1 MDNKAFEELDEKSK
15 IFFDKIIN
23 LFDKNKTDSRLFINF
38 LLQDIIP
45 IKQINKNNSL
55 YSKLNQIIEEPDI
68 FLEDY
73 FDTLFDNNNNSY
85 LQNQIKLSIED
96 KIKEIK
102 KKIQEC
108 DRDIEKIIK
117 FFVYLKI
124 SKKITV
130 ETVPDFIF
138 SKKSILYVKDER
150 ESYSLGEVF
159 SRYLFFL
166 IDEKDS
172 PNIEKSKPENFYN
185 KSIFNFIEEGKIGI
199 KDFREWNFLVKYF
212 PIHIHLIELFFNENS
227 NYKILFSKNNF
238 INSIYDLSKMPSVE
252 KNKTDKKKKKDKKQR
267 GGKKFK
273 KRFGEVIGDVL
284 VKKDGEKKEGEKKEG
299 EKKNNPYEKKEGE
312 KKNNNEKKTKM
323 IEICNKTNIN
333 KLNLK
338 DSLMNEFHDIFFERY
353 IQPQLSNDSNNNS
366 AIIDKNKEMENPFN
380 HSKFNLLN
388 FLLKKSDRERT
399 YTKRDLTTLKY
410 NFKFDIF
417 QILNIFKTQDNK
429 TLLEDVLERFKYN
442 IIILLF
448 SLYTIKKKLYTTY
461 INIALTK
468 FNINIEK
475 INSHENKSNQKKNN
489 THNKEQSSVKPNNKT
504 VNNQTPKKHNYTP
517 NIYKNMNPQ
526 MKEKLIKVDKNITT
540 LKDKIKELES
550 HKMQNYEKKILI
562 VEEYIQKLIL
572 KKRDILKST

>member
-23 LFDKNKTDSRLFINF
+23 LFDKNKTDVRLFINF

-73 FDTLFDNNNNSY
+73 FNTLFDNNNNNSY

-96 KIKEIK
+96 KIKDIK

-185 KSIFNFIEEGKIGI
+185 KSIFNFIEEGKVGI

-252 KNKTDKKKKKDKKQR
+252 KNKTDKKKKTKQR

-273 KRFGEVIGDVL
+273 KRNQKDVREGIKDIL
-284 VKKDGEKKEGEKKEG
+284 VKKDGEKKEG

-353 IQPQLSNDSNNNS
+353 IQPQLPIGSNNS

-388 FLLKKSDRERT
+388 FLLKKSDRERI
-399 YTKRDLTTLKY
+399 YTMRDLTTLKY

-475 INSHENKSNQKKNN
+475 INSHENKTQ
-489 THNKEQSSVKPNNKT
+489 NKEQSSVKSNNKT

-526 MKEKLIKVDKNITT
+526 MKEKLIKVDKNIST

-572 KKRDILKST
+572 KKRDILKNT

>member
-1 MDNKAFEELDEKSK
+1 MDNKAFEELNEKSK

-23 LFDKNKTDSRLFINF
+23 LFNKNNTDVYLFINF
-38 LLQDIIP
+38 LLHDIIP
-45 IKQINKNNSL
+45 IKQMNKNSSL
-55 YSKLNQIIEEPDI
+55 YSKLNQIIKDSDI

-73 FDTLFDNNNNSY
+73 FDTLFYNNSNINNSY
-85 LQNQIKLSIED
+85 LKNQIKLSIVE

-124 SKKITV
+124 SKKIAV

-138 SKKSILYVKDER
+138 SKKSILYIKDER

-166 IDEKDS
+166 IGDKDLS
-172 PNIEKSKPENFYN
+172 NLEKSKPDNFYN
-185 KSIFNFIEEGKIGI
+185 KNIFDFIEADI

-212 PIHIHLIELFFNENS
+212 PIHIYLIELLFHENS
-227 NYKILFSKNNF
+227 NYKVLFSKDTF

-252 KNKTDKKKKKDKKQR
+252 KNKKDKKKKKDKRQR

-273 KRFGEVIGDVL
+273 KEFKPKDLAEGIDDML
-284 VKKDGEKKEGEKKEG
+284 IKKNNKPYEKKEW
-299 EKKNNPYEKKEGE
+299 EKKNNPYEKKYFNE
-312 KKNNNEKKTKM
+312 KKNNEKKTKM
-323 IEICNKTNIN
+323 IEICNKTTVN

-338 DSLMNEFHDIFFERY
+338 NSLINEFHNIFFDKY
-353 IQPQLSNDSNNNS
+353 IKPKLTAGVNNGVEIN
-366 AIIDKNKEMENPFN
+366 INRMIKNPFN
-380 HSKFNLLN
+380 NSEFMLKDY
-388 FLLKKSDRERT
+388 LLKKSNRERK
-399 YTKRDLTTLKY
+399 YTNTEKDLADLNS

-417 QILNIFKTQDNK
+417 QILNTFKTQNNK
-429 TLLEDVLERFKYN
+429 TLLEDVLEKFKYN

-448 SLYTIKKKLYTTY
+448 CLYSIKKKLYTTY
-461 INIALTK
+461 INIALNK

-475 INSHENKSNQKKNN
+475 INSPENKGNQKNI
-489 THNKEQSSVKPNNKT
+489 TQNKEQSSMKPNNKL
-504 VNNQTPKKHNYTP
+504 NNKSPNKTPD
-517 NIYKNMNPQ
+517 IYKNMNQPI
-526 MKEKLIKVDKNITT
+526 KEKLIKIDKNINT
-540 LKDKIKELES
+540 LKHKIKEIES